1 MIYCHTGRVRMSS
14 HNMAVEPTTEPLKVF
29 IWSTGRS
36 LSNAFLKCM
45 TYVPDT
51 IAWHEP
57 YSKIG
62 KFSDVVASSAIVP
75 DAESRPV
82 RNLVKNL
89 GGASA
94 VAKIESGYDAS
105 DKDYDWLKEQLE
117 SDLPDGK
124 TMLFVKDNGA
134 IIGRLALHDK
144 IPKGFRH
151 TFLIRNPKISIMSR
165 AKMYLK
171 TLQTKSVNLDGQNTP
186 FFQKNEYLN
195 ALWKYVKSEGL
206 ESRPV
211 IIDVDD
217 LLENPKEIL
226 EAYCKEIGI
235 PFTEDLLTWPAGDE
249 VMTKLW
255 MVPKQSI
262 LIFRILGFGDKAFA
276 HTEFKKL
283 PVPAFDGSSKD
294 DEFMNMIKQFP
305 STLPISMEDV
315 KEVIDSEMPY
325 YEEMFSKRLTVNK

>member
-1 MIYCHTGRVRMSS
+1 
-14 HNMAVEPTTEPLKVF
+14 MAVEPSTGPLKVF
-29 IWSTGRS
+29 LWTTGRS
-36 LSNAFLKCM
+36 LSNAILKCM
-45 TYVPDT
+45 TYVPNT

-62 KFSDVVASSAIVP
+62 KFSDVVESSPI
-75 DAESRPV
+75 DAESEPV
-82 RNLVKNL
+82 RMLVKKL

-124 TMLFVKDNGA
+124 SMLFVKDNGA

-151 TFLIRNPKISIMSR
+151 TFLIRNPNISIMSR
-165 AKMYLK
+165 LKMYLK
-171 TLQTKSVNLDGQNTP
+171 IFQAKSVNLPGGLHETP
-186 FFQKNEYLN
+186 FLQFNEYLN
-195 ALWKYVKSEGL
+195 ALWKYVKDEEL

-217 LLENPKEIL
+217 LLENPKEII

-235 PFTEDLLTWPAGDE
+235 PFTENLLTWPAGDD
-249 VMTKLW
+249 VMTNLW
-255 MVPKQSI
+255 IVPKQSI
-262 LIFRILGFGDKAFA
+262 LVFRILGFGDKAFA

-283 PVPAFDGSSKD
+283 PVSAFDGSSKD
-294 DEFMNMIKQFP
+294 DEFLKQIP
-305 STLPISMEDV
+305 SSFSISSENV
-315 KEVIDSEMPY
+315 KEIIDREMPY
-325 YEEMFSKRLTVNK
+325 YEEMYSKRLTLNK